1 MGLRKKLAPS
11 LPFRARKA
19 FGGEGFISKFMYI
32 GYMTRLVVSKR
43 FWAATYFEPTE
54 FIGSAPVGYGFGRY
68 LEPEAAGWVT
78 YPVIQY
84 VEESDIV
91 DTIIPAKFLKC
102 SQEWDVSR
110 TVLQGNKFVLKET
123 NPIAFKFALKETNPI
138 VSSLGPIEH
147 SLEQRTDSTLKL
159 TKFPACY

>member
-43 FWAATYFEPTE
+43 FWGATYFEPTE

-91 DTIIPAKFLKC
+91 DTIIPAKV
-102 SQEWDVSR
+102 SQVQSR
-110 TVLQGNKFVLKET
+110 VGR
-123 NPIAFKFALKETNPI
+123 
-138 VSSLGPIEH
+138 
-147 SLEQRTDSTLKL
+147 EQDRSARQQIRSKRDQSDRIQIRPKRDQSDRFQPRPNRTQLRAKN
-159 TKFPACY
+159 